1 MNLAVFQ
8 AEQSHFIYLVYQIV
22 HKNFICKECYFV
34 LKKINKKVNSHKLV
48 VKQKGEYLIGYHK
61 GYYNTIEQTY
71 DKMTIYAKD
80 NNLVIGS
87 NSYTKE
93 ILDVLTSN
101 SKEEYLIE
109 IIIELK

>member
-1 MNLAVFQ
+1 MTETNTQEA
-8 AEQSHFIYLVYQIV
+8 
-22 HKNFICKECYFV
+22 
-34 LKKINKKVNSHKLV
+34 INKKVNSHKLV

-87 NSYTKE
+87 
-93 ILDVLTSN
+93 IL
-101 SKEEYLIE
+101 IQRRF
-109 IIIELK
+109 

>member
-1 MNLAVFQ
+1 MNMN
-8 AEQSHFIYLVYQIV
+8 IV
-22 HKNFICKECYFV
+22 RDNIKERQYRLLIRNLRKQEEKNNE
-34 LKKINKKVNSHKLV
+34 KIIIKKVNSHKLV

>member
-1 MNLAVFQ
+1 MNMN
-8 AEQSHFIYLVYQIV
+8 IV
-22 HKNFICKECYFV
+22 RDNIKERQYRLLIRNLRKQDEKNNE
-34 LKKINKKVNSHKLV
+34 KIIIKKVNSHKLV
-48 VKQKGEYLIGYHK
+48 VKQKGQYIIGYHK

-109 IIIELK
+109 IVIELK

>member
-1 MNLAVFQ
+1 MNMN
-8 AEQSHFIYLVYQIV
+8 IV
-22 HKNFICKECYFV
+22 RDNIKERQYRLLIRNLRKQEEKNNE
-34 LKKINKKVNSHKLV
+34 KIIIKKVNSHKLV
-48 VKQKGEYLIGYHK
+48 VKQNGEYLIGYHK

>member
-1 MNLAVFQ
+1 MNMN
-8 AEQSHFIYLVYQIV
+8 IV
-22 HKNFICKECYFV
+22 RDNIKERQYRLLIRNLRKQEEKNNE
-34 LKKINKKVNSHKLV
+34 KIIIKKVNSHKLV
-48 VKQKGEYLIGYHK
+48 VKQKGQYIIGYHK

-109 IIIELK
+109 IVIELK